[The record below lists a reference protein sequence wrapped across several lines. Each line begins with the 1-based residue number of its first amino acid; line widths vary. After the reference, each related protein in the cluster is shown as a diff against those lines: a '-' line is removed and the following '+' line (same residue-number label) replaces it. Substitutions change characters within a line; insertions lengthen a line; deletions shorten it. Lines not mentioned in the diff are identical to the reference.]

1 LVRKLTLTGTLISA
15 ISMSL
20 ILIFGILPLLKGD
33 IDPIVYQGQ
42 NQLRES
48 INIISVS
55 TFIARLG
62 IIIIFSSTLLKT
74 NFILMLGSFAG
85 IFYFSWWEIMD
96 LGNRFIPLNIYLQI
110 SGISGTIQ
118 IVSVIGAVLFAI
130 GSLMYY
136 KRSKLMVTAGVLILI
151 YALFYTFFLS
161 SVIEMIFGTEISA
174 EKSIFRIIYYSLD
187 RFLFIFAGWLISF
200 SPVAESKKR
209 IDLMGTVFNLDS
221 SHVN

>member
-1 LVRKLTLTGTLISA
+1 MVRKLTLTGTLISA

-161 SVIEMIFGTEISA
+161 
-174 EKSIFRIIYYSLD
+174 
-187 RFLFIFAGWLISF
+187 
-200 SPVAESKKR
+200 
-209 IDLMGTVFNLDS
+209 
-221 SHVN
+221 